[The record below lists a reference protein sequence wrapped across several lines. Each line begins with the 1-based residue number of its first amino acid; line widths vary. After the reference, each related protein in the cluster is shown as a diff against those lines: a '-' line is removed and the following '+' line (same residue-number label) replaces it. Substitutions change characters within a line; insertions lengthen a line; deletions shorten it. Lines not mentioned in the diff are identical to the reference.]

1 MRSFVAVLSAV
12 VLSLGLLTTSAFA
25 ADESTDSDAGAN
37 SRSLPLQLQDYG
49 LSVAGVDVTSAN
61 AADVLGDGTVS
72 YDADTQTLVL
82 DNAVIDYQQGGD
94 DNSKGAILFNGDLNI
109 ELIGENRITSATCGV
124 RALGSGD
131 LVVTGGSL
139 TVDAVYF
146 GIGGA
151 DSALNVTLSG
161 VRLSVEV
168 DVKSPFIASGIQAGG
183 QLSIVD
189 DAHVDV
195 AGAVAEAIP
204 VVGNGGVLIKD
215 SEVDARVLADGQY
228 GSGIIISDGEVVV
241 DNSTVEVG
249 TSNTYNFGILA
260 GNDLTSS
267 EGAIRIKNNSQVTA
281 SSVAGMALWTMLGD
295 IEIENSLVAA
305 TSSGH
310 DAIYAMG
317 DILIEGSADV
327 TASGP
332 YPALVATGDIVID
345 PQGVLI
351 DVWSGETEEDASR
364 TTVLQPSQSLT
375 FGTSDN
381 YFRSAPH
388 VHEFIE
394 RIADDAHVATA
405 ATCTDPAHY
414 YFSCVCGEVGTDT
427 FASGDPL
434 GHAFKDGA
442 CVVCGAEDPDYV
454 PLESPEQPSDQPADN
469 EGEEE
474 GSSALPAT
482 GDAASPLAVAAFVSA
497 SLAGL
502 VAIGAGMLARRRR
515 NG

>member
-1 MRSFVAVLSAV
+1 MGDTVLRPFFDNRSACS
-12 VLSLGLLTTSAFA
+12 
-25 ADESTDSDAGAN
+25 
-37 SRSLPLQLQDYG
+37 
-49 LSVAGVDVTSAN
+49 
-61 AADVLGDGTVS
+61 
-72 YDADTQTLVL
+72 
-82 DNAVIDYQQGGD
+82 
-94 DNSKGAILFNGDLNI
+94 
-109 ELIGENRITSATCGV
+109 
-124 RALGSGD
+124 
-131 LVVTGGSL
+131 
-139 TVDAVYF
+139 
-146 GIGGA
+146 
-151 DSALNVTLSG
+151 
-161 VRLSVEV
+161 
-168 DVKSPFIASGIQAGG
+168 
-183 QLSIVD
+183 
-189 DAHVDV
+189 
-195 AGAVAEAIP
+195 
-204 VVGNGGVLIKD
+204 
-215 SEVDARVLADGQY
+215 
-228 GSGIIISDGEVVV
+228 
-241 DNSTVEVG
+241 
-249 TSNTYNFGILA
+249 
-260 GNDLTSS
+260 
-267 EGAIRIKNNSQVTA
+267 
-281 SSVAGMALWTMLGD
+281 LGD
-295 IEIENSLVAA
+295 IEIENSLVVA
-305 TSSGH
+305 TSSGY
-310 DAIYAMG
+310 AIYAMG

-327 TASGP
+327 AASGP

-364 TTVLQPSQSLT
+364 TTVLQPSQSWT

-454 PLESPEQPSDQPADN
+454 PLESPEQPSDQPADD

-474 GSSALPAT
+474 GPSALPAT

>member
-1 MRSFVAVLSAV
+1 MGDTVLRPFFDNRSACS
-12 VLSLGLLTTSAFA
+12 
-25 ADESTDSDAGAN
+25 
-37 SRSLPLQLQDYG
+37 
-49 LSVAGVDVTSAN
+49 
-61 AADVLGDGTVS
+61 
-72 YDADTQTLVL
+72 
-82 DNAVIDYQQGGD
+82 
-94 DNSKGAILFNGDLNI
+94 
-109 ELIGENRITSATCGV
+109 
-124 RALGSGD
+124 
-131 LVVTGGSL
+131 
-139 TVDAVYF
+139 
-146 GIGGA
+146 
-151 DSALNVTLSG
+151 
-161 VRLSVEV
+161 
-168 DVKSPFIASGIQAGG
+168 
-183 QLSIVD
+183 
-189 DAHVDV
+189 
-195 AGAVAEAIP
+195 
-204 VVGNGGVLIKD
+204 
-215 SEVDARVLADGQY
+215 
-228 GSGIIISDGEVVV
+228 
-241 DNSTVEVG
+241 
-249 TSNTYNFGILA
+249 
-260 GNDLTSS
+260 
-267 EGAIRIKNNSQVTA
+267 
-281 SSVAGMALWTMLGD
+281 LGD
-295 IEIENSLVAA
+295 IEIENSLVVA

-327 TASGP
+327 TASGS

-364 TTVLQPSQSLT
+364 TTVLQPSQSWT

-454 PLESPEQPSDQPADN
+454 PLESPEQPSDQPADD

-502 VAIGAGMLARRRR
+502 VAIGGGMLARRRR

>member
-1 MRSFVAVLSAV
+1 MKKKTRSFVAVLSAV
-12 VLSLGLLTTSAFA
+12 VLILSLLTASAFA
-25 ADESTDSDAGAN
+25 ADESTDSDAGAKPEV
-37 SRSLPLQLQDYG
+37 SAAPAVQDYG

-82 DNAVIDYQQGGD
+82 DNAVIDYQQDGN

-109 ELIGENRITSATCGV
+109 ELIGENRISSATCGV

-151 DSALNVTLSG
+151 DSAFNVTLSG

-168 DVKSPFIASGIQAGG
+168 DMKSPFIASGIQAGG

-228 GSGIIISDGEVVV
+228 GSGIIVSDGEVVV

-249 TSNTYNFGILA
+249 TSNTYNIGI
-260 GNDLTSS
+260 
-267 EGAIRIKNNSQVTA
+267 
-281 SSVAGMALWTMLGD
+281 
-295 IEIENSLVAA
+295 
-305 TSSGH
+305 H
-310 DAIYAMG
+310 
-317 DILIEGSADV
+317 
-327 TASGP
+327 
-332 YPALVATGDIVID
+332 
-345 PQGVLI
+345 
-351 DVWSGETEEDASR
+351 
-364 TTVLQPSQSLT
+364 
-375 FGTSDN
+375 
-381 YFRSAPH
+381 FRSAPH

-394 RIADDAHVATA
+394 RIVDDAHVAIA

-454 PLESPEQPSDQPADN
+454 PLESPERPSDQPAGD

>member
-1 MRSFVAVLSAV
+1 MKKKTRSFVAVLSAV
-12 VLSLGLLTTSAFA
+12 VLSLSLLTASAFA
-25 ADESTDSDAGAN
+25 ADESTDSDAGAKPEV
-37 SRSLPLQLQDYG
+37 SAAPAVQDYG

-61 AADVLGDGTVS
+61 AADVLGDGAVS

-82 DNAVIDYQQGGD
+82 DNAVIDYQQDGD

-109 ELIGENRITSATCGV
+109 ELIGENRISSATCGV

-215 SEVDARVLADGQY
+215 SEVDARVLADGQH
-228 GSGIIISDGEVVV
+228 GSGIIVSDGEVVV

-249 TSNTYNFGILA
+249 TSNTYNIGI
-260 GNDLTSS
+260 
-267 EGAIRIKNNSQVTA
+267 
-281 SSVAGMALWTMLGD
+281 
-295 IEIENSLVAA
+295 
-305 TSSGH
+305 H
-310 DAIYAMG
+310 
-317 DILIEGSADV
+317 
-327 TASGP
+327 
-332 YPALVATGDIVID
+332 
-345 PQGVLI
+345 
-351 DVWSGETEEDASR
+351 
-364 TTVLQPSQSLT
+364 
-375 FGTSDN
+375 
-381 YFRSAPH
+381 FRSAPH

-454 PLESPEQPSDQPADN
+454 PLESPEQPSDQPADD